1 MPNGTYGGVRGKE
14 TKAGQKTFV
23 SRPTR
28 LHYTVLFGYRLPVRD
43 VPALGMPL
51 MMTALLG
58 LPATAFFGA
67 KLATRGYPQG
77 QAVRSWKSRK
87 RTCLNTAPTEQ
98 TRLIRCISEQ
108 RNSLTGRFILL
119 PQVGFCKTSHSLPFF
134 LVNTSCK
141 AVSLIV
147 NSSMPF
153 IWARLSLNR
162 HARALYLLFTSFSF
176 IVHSLWQISFFV
188 AM

>member
-1 MPNGTYGGVRGKE
+1 MQCLLSNVCPLHSFRLKHLLSPLYPAYEMQQRESVYAFAVDNQHH
-14 TKAGQKTFV
+14 AFV
-23 SRPTR
+23 CEC
-28 LHYTVLFGYRLPVRD
+28 LQLKGII
-43 VPALGMPL
+43 LGNEMVTQHP
-51 MMTALLG
+51 
-58 LPATAFFGA
+58 
-67 KLATRGYPQG
+67 
-77 QAVRSWKSRK
+77 
-87 RTCLNTAPTEQ
+87 
-98 TRLIRCISEQ
+98 
-108 RNSLTGRFILL
+108 
-119 PQVGFCKTSHSLPFF
+119 SHSLSFF

>member
-1 MPNGTYGGVRGKE
+1 MQCLLSNVCTLRS
-14 TKAGQKTFV
+14 F
-23 SRPTR
+23 R
-28 LHYTVLFGYRLPVRD
+28 LKHLLSPLY
-43 VPALGMPL
+43 PANEMQQQESVY
-51 MMTALLG
+51 AF
-58 LPATAFFGA
+58 AVDNQHHAFFCE
-67 KLATRGYPQG
+67 
-77 QAVRSWKSRK
+77 
-87 RTCLNTAPTEQ
+87 CLQ
-98 TRLIRCISEQ
+98 FKGI
-108 RNSLTGRFILL
+108 ILGNEMVTQH
-119 PQVGFCKTSHSLPFF
+119 PSHSFPFF